1 MKFSSEKHL
10 GTSNK
15 SKLARYRQS
24 IQRALAGATLLSFGL
39 TACAHSGTAMMPS
52 AAPAASATKK
62 VVKTVSGYNIY
73 VNGRLVDTLS
83 FNTEG
88 AAINRFANGKVFID
102 KGTIPTNADLAR
114 AKMSIGGCG
123 GGGGHT
129 SLEQIKIDEMNVAAD
144 QENLAAA
151 LAALIALSGSD
162 SIVTLLTLGI
172 GTLPVSAAVLAAGFA
187 VLAANNALEAA
198 QAQLSLD
205 QHNAAL
211 QGCHL

>member
-1 MKFSSEKHL
+1 MKFSAEKHL
-10 GTSNK
+10 ETSSE
-15 SKLARYRQS
+15 SKPTSYRQS
-24 IQRALAGATLLSFGL
+24 IQRALAAVTLLSFGL
-39 TACAHSGTAMMPS
+39 TACAHTGTAMMPN
-52 AAPAASATKK
+52 AASAASVTKK
-62 VVKTVSGYNIY
+62 VVKTASGYNIY
-73 VNGRLVDTLS
+73 VNGRLVDQLS

-88 AAINRFANGKVFID
+88 AAINRFANGRVFID
-102 KGTIPTNADLAR
+102 KGTIPTSADLAH
-114 AKMSIGGCG
+114 AKMSTGGCG

-162 SIVTLLTLGI
+162 SIETLLTLGI

>member
-1 MKFSSEKHL
+1 LKFSSEKHL
-10 GTSNK
+10 RASNK
-15 SKLARYRQS
+15 SKSARYRQS
-24 IQRALAGATLLSFGL
+24 IQRALAGAALLSFGL

-52 AAPAASATKK
+52 AARAASATKK
-62 VVKTVSGYNIY
+62 VVQTASGYNIY

-88 AAINRFANGKVFID
+88 AAINRFPNGGVFID

-129 SLEQIKIDEMNVAAD
+129 SLEQIRIDKMNVTAD
-144 QENLAAA
+144 QESLAAA

-162 SIVTLLTLGI
+162 TVVTLFTLGI
-172 GTLPVSAAVLAAGFA
+172 GALPVSAAVVAAGLEA
-187 VLAANNALEAA
+187 LAANNALKAA

-205 QHNAAL
+205 EHNAAL
-211 QGCHL
+211 QGCHM